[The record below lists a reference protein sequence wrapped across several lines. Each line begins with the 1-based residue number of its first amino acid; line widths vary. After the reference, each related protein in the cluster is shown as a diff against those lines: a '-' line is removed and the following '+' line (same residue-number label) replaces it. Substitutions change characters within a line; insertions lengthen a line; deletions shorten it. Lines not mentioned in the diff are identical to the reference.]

1 MAHASPSVSPGADPV
16 RQRREPVLYP
26 PRILSGIQPA
36 PGAHLGHYFG
46 TLRQQVEL
54 HHRYPGQ
61 TFVLIADY
69 HVLTR
74 HPDPTQVRQNTI
86 ELATTYLAIGL
97 DPNKATLFRQSDVPE
112 CTELAWLLSCVTPTA
127 AMRRVPTYKA
137 AIERDS
143 GPSQNGRA
151 AKKPAGKGNA
161 FPTDSI
167 GLLASPV
174 LMAADIFA
182 LRATLIPAGKDQ
194 VPHVEMA
201 RYIARR
207 FNRAFNTDYLPLP
220 KICLTDG
227 HSVVG
232 LDGRKM
238 SARYRNVIFLFERFD
253 QLKAKVSQIVTDPT
267 PRHAPKDPDACHVM
281 ALYSLVA
288 SQAQVDAMRRRY
300 VEGDVDYADA
310 KRELT
315 LAIQEYFA
323 PFLDKY
329 SELKRRPDFV
339 ADVLREGFREAR
351 EQARE
356 TLDDVRRIVGLAAD

>member
-1 MAHASPSVSPGADPV
+1 MPEIASAARHESVKAGPVPG
-16 RQRREPVLYP
+16 RRDPVLYP
-26 PRILSGIQPA
+26 PRVLSGIQPTV
-36 PGAHLGHYFG
+36 GAHLGHYFG
-46 TLRQQVEL
+46 TLRQQVDL

-112 CTELAWLLSCVTPTA
+112 CTELAWLLSCITPTA
-127 AMRRVPTYKA
+127 AMRRVPTYRA
-137 AIERDS
+137 AIERA
-143 GPSQNGRA
+143 NGAR
-151 AKKPAGKGNA
+151 
-161 FPTDSI
+161 FPNDTV

-182 LRATLIPAGKDQ
+182 LRATVIPAGKDQ
-194 VPHVEMA
+194 VPSVEMA

-232 LDGRKM
+232 IDGRKM
-238 SARYRNVIFLFERFD
+238 SVRYRNVISLFERFD

-267 PRHAPKDPDACHVM
+267 PRHAPKDPDSCNVM

-288 SQAQVDAMRRRY
+288 TSAQVEAMRRRY
-300 VEGDVDYADA
+300 IDGDIDYADA

-323 PFLDKY
+323 PFLEKY